1 MRRRPFLSTAALA
14 ALAGCSTGSDANVQT
29 GDDSGGFELVGIEA
43 PVQVPSTA
51 QVRFTIRVRNVSS
64 GRQTFSSPIELQ
76 TAEGDWR
83 PVDTV
88 SLALDAGET
97 GDVQTAQL
105 AMPYLGTREYRLP
118 EFDETWAVEVR
129 PLQLSF
135 GESYLV
141 PNGLIVS
148 VIGGKFESEY
158 PIANSSANQTT
169 TPTPTTP
176 PEGNVW
182 LIIRIDV
189 RNRLQDESLQ
199 APKPAQF
206 SLTTEGAQRQLHQ
219 DVAVDSYEGGALAS
233 RTVRR
238 GSLVYAVP
246 SGTEAADI
254 TISWEASL
262 ADGDVRAIWRAS
274 G

>member
-1 MRRRPFLSTAALA
+1 MRRRPFLSIAALA
-14 ALAGCSTGSDANVQT
+14 TLAGCSTGSNADGQAANDT
-29 GDDSGGFELVGIEA
+29 GGFELIGIEA
-43 PVQVPSTA
+43 PNQVPSTA
-51 QVRFTIRVRNVSS
+51 QVRFSIRVRNVSS

-76 TAEGDWR
+76 TTEGEWR

-88 SLALDAGET
+88 SLSLDAGET
-97 GDVQTAQL
+97 GNVQTAQL
-105 AMPYLGTREYRLP
+105 AMPYLGIRKYRLP
-118 EFDETWAVEVR
+118 EFDETWAIEVR

-148 VIGGKFESEY
+148 VIGGKFESQY
-158 PIANSSANQTT
+158 PTANSSASQTS

-176 PEGNVW
+176 PDGNVW
-182 LIIRIDV
+182 LIMRVDV
-189 RNRLQDESLQ
+189 RNRLQNERLQ

-206 SLTTEGAQRQLHQ
+206 SLTTKETQRQLHRG
-219 DVAVDSYEGGALAS
+219 VAVDPYKGGPLAS

-246 SGTEAADI
+246 PEIQASDI
-254 TISWEASL
+254 TMTWEASL
-262 ADGDVRAIWRAS
+262 ADGDVRAIWS
-274 G
+274 L